1 MCDNLAEPL
10 HDIVTM
16 HRQKKSNVGHGIL
29 LIVQSITLSQPTERK
44 HNKETDRG
52 LRANLRAKDF
62 RKSHI
67 FITCCSVLENI

>member
-52 LRANLRAKDF
+52 GEG
-62 RKSHI
+62 RKKGKARR
-67 FITCCSVLENI
+67 